1 MDSLLEGFMFLNV
14 GNIFFFFF
22 VGWIGYNKEKE
33 KLKYAY
39 RGETLREKVKR
50 LARRE
55 IKDSVSCCAFFG
67 KWINSALLFG
77 SLFTPSFPSFSPTSL
92 ILLISAFVCHVVN
105 KKTFVP
111 QPFL

>member
-1 MDSLLEGFMFLNV
+1 MENFLEGFMFLNV
-14 GNIFFFFF
+14 CNILFFFFT
-22 VGWIGYNKEKE
+22 GWAGYNKEKE

-39 RGETLREKVKR
+39 RGETLREEVKR

-55 IKDSVSCCAFFG
+55 IKDNVFFCAFFG
-67 KWINSALLFG
+67 KWINSALLFW
-77 SLFTPSFPSFSPTSL
+77 SLFIPSFPSFSPISL
-92 ILLISAFVCHVVN
+92 ILLILAFVCHVVS

>member
-1 MDSLLEGFMFLNV
+1 MENFLEGVIFINI

-55 IKDSVSCCAFFG
+55 IKGSVCCCAFSG
-67 KWINSALLFG
+67 KWINSAFLFG
-77 SLFTPSFPSFSPTSL
+77 SLFTPSFPSFSPISL
-92 ILLISAFVCHVVN
+92 ILLISAFVCHVVA